1 MATPAE
7 LFDLTDKVAVVTGSS
22 RGLGRAMIF
31 GLAEAGADVVVAS
44 RKLENCEAVA
54 SEVEAATGRKAV
66 AIGCHVAYWDQC
78 DRLVDTVYDRFGRI
92 DIFVN
97 NAGMSPLYANLSA
110 ITEDYYD
117 KVQGVNLKGPFR
129 LAVTVG
135 TRMYDA
141 GSGSIINVSTMGSLR
156 PNPADLVYACAKA
169 GLNAMTVGLAQAFAP
184 RVRVNCLMPGAF
196 DTDVVAHWSEE
207 ARSGKSSLWG
217 RIGRPDEIVGGA
229 MFLASDASSYMTG
242 GFVRIDGGGLGG
254 VF

>member
-7 LFDLTDKVAVVTGSS
+7 LFDLTDRVAVVTGGS
-22 RGLGRAMIF
+22 RGLGRAMVL

-44 RKLENCEAVA
+44 RKLDNCEAVA
-54 SEVEAATGRKAV
+54 AEVEAMTGRKALAV
-66 AIGCHVAYWDQC
+66 ACHVAYWDQC
-78 DRLVDTVYDRFGRI
+78 DHLVETVYDRFGRVDVFI
-92 DIFVN
+92 N
-97 NAGMSPLYANLSA
+97 NAGMSPLYPDLNA

-117 KVQGVNLKGPFR
+117 KVNAVNLKGPFR
-129 LAVTVG
+129 LAVSVG
-135 TRMYDA
+135 TRMRER

-156 PNPADLVYACAKA
+156 PNPGDLVYACAKA

-184 RVRVNCLMPGAF
+184 KVRVNCLMPGAF
-196 DTDVVAHWSEE
+196 HTDVVAHWTEE

-217 RIGRPDEIVGGA
+217 RIGKPEEIVGGA
-229 MFLASDASSYMTG
+229 IFLASDASSYMSG